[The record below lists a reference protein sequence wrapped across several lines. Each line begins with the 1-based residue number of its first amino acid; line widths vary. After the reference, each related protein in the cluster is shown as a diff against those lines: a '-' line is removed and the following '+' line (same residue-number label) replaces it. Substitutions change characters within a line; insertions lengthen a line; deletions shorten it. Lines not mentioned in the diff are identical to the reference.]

1 MVHCC
6 IPGCKS
12 EQSNAV
18 KVFKFPAD
26 DKRRQL
32 WIIGCRRLRPD
43 FVPGTCHRLC
53 EVLVIASYDSSCSG
67 ARRRTANRRTVVLGV
82 NVDITTVRYSKSLLF
97 QQFYLT
103 N

>member
-12 EQSNAV
+12 EQSKSV

-26 DKRRQL
+26 DQRRQL

-43 FVPGTCHRLC
+43 FVPSASHRLC
-53 EVLVIASYDSSCSG
+53 EV
-67 ARRRTANRRTVVLGV
+67 
-82 NVDITTVRYSKSLLF
+82 
-97 QQFYLT
+97 
-103 N
+103 